1 MTLYTIYIYI
11 YMVGECV
18 CVDILLE
25 TFFTRPTEMHLCACM
40 CAHSPF
46 VVSDKV
52 FMCVCVCH
60 SSYD

>member
-1 MTLYTIYIYI
+1 M
-11 YMVGECV
+11 CV

-25 TFFTRPTEMHLCACM
+25 TFFTRPTEMCM

-52 FMCVCVCH
+52 FMCVCVFVTRAMTECMLGPRARETQ
-60 SSYD
+60 